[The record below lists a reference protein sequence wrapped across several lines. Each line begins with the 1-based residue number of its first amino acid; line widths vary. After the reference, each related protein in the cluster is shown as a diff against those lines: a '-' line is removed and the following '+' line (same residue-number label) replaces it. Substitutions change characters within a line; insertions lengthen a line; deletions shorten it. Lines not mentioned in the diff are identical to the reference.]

1 MSDKQRQADE
11 LATAS
16 ADAMYRADEASQA
29 LGITIGA
36 VRPGAAEARMT
47 IRGNMLNGHK
57 ICHGGYL
64 FTLADTAFAFAC
76 NSYGK
81 VTLAMSATI
90 DFLSPAREGEEL
102 LARATEVSRSG
113 RAGIYDVVVTAPDGR
128 QVAVF
133 RGRSLALREDLPLDA

>member
-1 MSDKQRQADE
+1 MSNKQRQADE
-11 LATAS
+11 LAAAS

-76 NSYGK
+76 NTYGK
-81 VTLAMSATI
+81 VTLATSATI

-102 LARATEVSRSG
+102 LARATEVL
-113 RAGIYDVVVTAPDGR
+113 
-128 QVAVF
+128 
-133 RGRSLALREDLPLDA
+133 SLIHI